1 MKPAKAIMSGD
12 AAEGKTNSRIERIR
26 RTYPKLSQNSL
37 HLRPK
42 LFKGIQVRAVRR
54 QIKGL
59 RSGITEQLPY
69 RYMVSPEIVHYHN
82 IAASLR
88 GVFPTSL
95 LSYHSP
101 SLIAISENC
110 SNITRGEFAV
120 MLYRWLNP
128 AAERLTL

>member
-1 MKPAKAIMSGD
+1 MFRLK
-12 AAEGKTNSRIERIR
+12 EGTL
-26 RTYPKLSQNSL
+26 YPILHTLEKEKLVT
-37 HLRPK
+37 
-42 LFKGIQVRAVRR
+42 VRAVRR

-88 GVFPTSL
+88 GVFPTSR

-128 AAERLTL
+128 AAESLTL